1 MVKGVT
7 RQVIVVKSPDPKLF
21 EQAIFIM
28 REDAFVE
35 GVSADQVI
43 QEAQQV
49 AKSYVKQNSRWGRL
63 SRAIPAGLHG
73 GGGSGGHRPVES
85 GHASVKNEPPG
96 APGGSFS
103 FLTAL

>member
-1 MVKGVT
+1 MCCGMVMGVT

-63 SRAIPAGLHG
+63 SRAIPA
-73 GGGSGGHRPVES
+73 PAYTAV
-85 GHASVKNEPPG
+85 G
-96 APGGSFS
+96 A
-103 FLTAL
+103 LAATALWSLAMLL

>member
-1 MVKGVT
+1 MCCGMVKGVT

-49 AKSYVKQNSRWGRL
+49 ARRYVKQNSRWGRL
-63 SRAIPAGLHG
+63 SRAIPA
-73 GGGSGGHRPVES
+73 PAYTAE
-85 GHASVKNEPPG
+85 G
-96 APGGSFS
+96 A
-103 FLTAL
+103 LAATALWSLAMLL